1 MTRAGGKVIYPLIMS
16 ADFKRCW
23 VEIDLGALAAN
34 YQALACGLPAGV
46 EILAVVKANAYGHGA
61 VPVARRLAAEGCR
74 SFGVAQVA
82 EAQELRRG
90 KIRGRILVLSH
101 LEAGEIPVL
110 FQSEL
115 TPVVDRIEMARAI
128 SRVAGRRRIKN
139 FPIHLKVDTGMGRLG
154 LIPAEI
160 PRFLRDFRR
169 LKNLRID
176 GVMTHLS
183 EATDLVFT
191 RSQRREFQKAIR
203 LFLDA
208 GCHPFYTHS
217 SNSAAVILR
226 RSGGDNL
233 VRTGLALYG
242 AYPENRLAKPGLS
255 LKPVLVWKTRI
266 QQIKKIPP
274 GYRVGYGKM
283 FLNRSARA
291 VAILPV
297 GYADGYSRSLSNRG
311 EVLVRGKRA
320 PVIGSVC
327 MDLTMVEVGK
337 ITSARAGDE
346 VTLLGRDGMEEIRV
360 EEMAAW
366 AGTIP
371 YEIFTSISGRVS
383 RVYRG

>member
-1 MTRAGGKVIYPLIMS
+1 MNTDS
-16 ADFKRCW
+16 KRCW
-23 VEIDLGALAAN
+23 AEIDLSALAAN
-34 YQALACGLPAGV
+34 YRALARSLPAPA
-46 EILAVVKANAYGHGA
+46 ELLAVVKANAYGHGA
-61 VPVARRLAAEGCR
+61 VPVARSLAAQGC
-74 SFGVAQVA
+74 SFFGVAQIT

-101 LEAGEIPVL
+101 LEAGEIPAL

-115 TPVVDRIEMARAI
+115 TPVVDRIELARAI
-128 SRVAGRRRIKN
+128 SRVAQRRGRKN

-169 LKNLRID
+169 LENIRMEGI
-176 GVMTHLS
+176 MTHLS
-183 EATDLVFT
+183 EATDPVFT
-191 RSQRREFQKAIR
+191 RFQRKEFQEAVR

-208 GCHPFYTHS
+208 GYHPLYTHS

-226 RSGGDNL
+226 RIGGDNL

-242 AYPENRLAKPGLS
+242 AYPEKRLAKSGLT
-255 LKPVLVWKTRI
+255 LKPVLTWKTRI

-283 FLNRSARA
+283 SLNRSARA

-297 GYADGYSRSLSNRG
+297 GYADGYPRSLSNRA

-327 MDLTMVEVGK
+327 MDLTMVEVSGIPGVK
-337 ITSARAGDE
+337 VGDK
-346 VTLLGRDGMEEIRV
+346 VTLIGRDGRGEIRA
-360 EEMAAW
+360 EEMSAW

-383 RVYRG
+383 RVYSG

>member
-1 MTRAGGKVIYPLIMS
+1 LTRAGGKLIYPLIMS
-16 ADFKRCW
+16 ADLNKCW
-23 VEIDLGALAAN
+23 AEINLGALAMN
-34 YQALACGLPAGV
+34 YQALAFGLSAGV

-61 VPVARRLAAEGCR
+61 VPVVRRLAAEGCR
-74 SFGVAQVA
+74 SFGVAQVG
-82 EAQELRRG
+82 EGKELRRG
-90 KIRGRILVLSH
+90 KLRGRILIFSH
-101 LEAGEIPVL
+101 LDRAEIPDL
-110 FQSEL
+110 FREEL

-128 SRVAGRRRIKN
+128 SRAARRRGRKN

-160 PRFLRDFRR
+160 PRFIRDFRR
-169 LKNLRID
+169 LKNLRIE
-176 GVMTHLS
+176 GILTHLS
-183 EATDLVFT
+183 EATDPVFT
-191 RSQRREFQKAIR
+191 RSQRREFQKALR

-208 GCHPFYTHS
+208 GYHPFYTHS

-242 AYPENRLAKPGLS
+242 AYPEKRLAKPGLS
-255 LKPVLVWKTRI
+255 LKPVLTWKTRI

-327 MDLTMVEVGK
+327 MDLTMVEVGR
-337 ITSARAGDE
+337 IPSARAGDE
-346 VTLLGRDGMEEIRV
+346 VTLLGRDGREEIRA